1 MTPQAVESR
10 RTALVIPIIPRC
22 SAVAPSRV
30 ATLVGGFSQR
40 DTDKWVSSQ
49 SCYSEKWRKA
59 KALSLPGSARSC
71 EPRANYRSQ
80 YD

>member
-30 ATLVGGFSQR
+30 ATLIGGFSQR
-40 DTDKWVSSQ
+40 DTDKWVCSQ

-59 KALSLPGSARSC
+59 KDSLDLAIPLVLAVSTI
-71 EPRANYRSQ
+71 
-80 YD
+80 